1 MPRKGGR
8 AIVVDGRTYRWSV
21 HVDRD
26 HWGPRVAI
34 EQEGTGGQVLTSGFF
49 FTHNGASHRP
59 ALDIITPG
67 VVRRLILAGLAQ
79 GWKPEQRGL
88 PPMHVDGAV
97 IDPAAT

>member
-1 MPRKGGR
+1 MPRKGKR
-8 AIVVDGRTYRWSV
+8 SIVVDGRTYRWSV

-26 HWGPRVAI
+26 YWGPRVAI
-34 EQEGTGGQVLTSGFF
+34 EQEGIGGQVLASGFF
-49 FTHNGASHRP
+49 FTHCGASYKP

-88 PPMHVDGAV
+88 PPMYIDGKV
-97 IDPAAT
+97 IDQATP